1 MVSSKR
7 AFPAHMQLCVSSH
20 ILEHQEFRTGAIF
33 MKTTAAGL
41 SLAVLMIASLSI
53 DSIFSSSYGQQQQQ
67 LLQTIKKKDLLI
79 ELDTQQQI
87 QTRAQLTMPSVGDGP
102 FPAVLLIHGSGAADL
117 DGYIPPEL
125 SGTEAGARIFLQI
138 AEYLSERGFVVLRY
152 DKRGVGENAA
162 ILNPDVFGN
171 ATVQKL
177 QGDAEDALDVLL
189 QQPEVDKENIT
200 LLGTSEGTTIAPRIA
215 AERPDNVKNIVLMGA
230 AAQTLYDIMYA
241 NLVNRTILFA
251 QELWDDNHDGLLSL
265 QEVLAHPGEYLTLP
279 TSSSPPATAETA
291 DNATST
297 GNNTIVPHHNTITAT
312 TTNMSSA
319 QSNPQQQ
326 WYPGLDANN
335 DNLIAIDQELIP
347 SALAL
352 FEQTAADPWL
362 QSHRQI
368 EPNLIA
374 IEKLRPTTTGILLL
388 QGEEDNQ
395 TYLEQALLLEQKLT
409 QMMYPDHTLITYPGL
424 GHTFHPAQGLL
435 QPLGPI
441 EDYVL
446 ADLHDW
452 LKDSH
457 G

>member
-1 MVSSKR
+1 
-7 AFPAHMQLCVSSH
+7 
-20 ILEHQEFRTGAIF
+20 
-33 MKTTAAGL
+33 MKTAATAI
-41 SLAVLMIASLSI
+41 SLAVIMIASLCLA
-53 DSIFSSSYGQQQQQ
+53 SIFPSSYGQQQL

-87 QTRAQLTMPSVGDGP
+87 QTRAQLTIPAVGDGP
-102 FPAVLLIHGSGAADL
+102 FPAVLLIPGSGAADL
-117 DGYIPPEL
+117 DGYVPPEL
-125 SGTEAGARIFLQI
+125 SGTENGARIFLQI
-138 AEYLSERGFVVLRY
+138 AEYLTERGFVVLRY
-152 DKRGVGENAA
+152 DKRGVGENAT

-177 QGDAEDALDVLL
+177 QGDAEVALDVLL

-200 LLGTSEGTTIAPRIA
+200 ILGISEGTTIAPRIA

-265 QEVLAHPGEYLTLP
+265 QEVLSHPGEYLTLP
-279 TSSSPPATAETA
+279 SSSTTTSSPATAEIA
-291 DNATST
+291 DNATATS
-297 GNNTIVPHHNTITAT
+297 NNTIVPNNNTIT

-319 QSNPQQQ
+319 QPSPQQQ

-347 SALAL
+347 FALAL

-374 IEKLRPTTTGILLL
+374 IEKLRQTTTGILLL

-395 TYLEQALLLEQKLT
+395 TYLEHALLLEQKLT
-409 QMMYPDHTLITYPGL
+409 QMKYPDHTLITYPGL

>member
-1 MVSSKR
+1 
-7 AFPAHMQLCVSSH
+7 
-20 ILEHQEFRTGAIF
+20 
-33 MKTTAAGL
+33 MKTAATAT
-41 SLAVLMIASLSI
+41 SLAVIMIASLCLA
-53 DSIFSSSYGQQQQQ
+53 SIFPSSYGQQQL

-87 QTRAQLTMPSVGDGP
+87 QTRAQLTIPAVGDGP

-117 DGYIPPEL
+117 DGYVPPEL
-125 SGTEAGARIFLQI
+125 SGTENGARIFLQI
-138 AEYLSERGFVVLRY
+138 AEYLTERGFVVLRY
-152 DKRGVGENAA
+152 DKRGVGENAT

-177 QGDAEDALDVLL
+177 QGDAEVALDVLL

-200 LLGTSEGTTIAPRIA
+200 ILGISEGTTIAPRIA

-265 QEVLAHPGEYLTLP
+265 QEVLSHPGEYLTLP
-279 TSSSPPATAETA
+279 SSSTTTSSPATAEIA
-291 DNATST
+291 DNATATS
-297 GNNTIVPHHNTITAT
+297 NNTIVPNNNTIT

-319 QSNPQQQ
+319 QPSPQQQ

-347 SALAL
+347 FALAL

-374 IEKLRPTTTGILLL
+374 IEKLRQTTTGILLL

-395 TYLEQALLLEQKLT
+395 TYLEHALLLEQKLT
-409 QMMYPDHTLITYPGL
+409 QMKYPDHTLITYPGL

>member
-1 MVSSKR
+1 
-7 AFPAHMQLCVSSH
+7 
-20 ILEHQEFRTGAIF
+20 
-33 MKTTAAGL
+33 MKTAATAI
-41 SLAVLMIASLSI
+41 SLAVIMIASLCLA
-53 DSIFSSSYGQQQQQ
+53 SIFPSSYGQQQL

-87 QTRAQLTMPSVGDGP
+87 QTRAQLTIPAVGDGP
-102 FPAVLLIHGSGAADL
+102 FPAVLLIPGSGAADL
-117 DGYIPPEL
+117 DGYVPPEL
-125 SGTEAGARIFLQI
+125 SGTENGARIFLQI
-138 AEYLSERGFVVLRY
+138 AEYLTERGFVVLRY
-152 DKRGVGENAA
+152 DKRGVGENAT

-177 QGDAEDALDVLL
+177 QGDAEVALDVLL

-200 LLGTSEGTTIAPRIA
+200 ILGVSEGTTIAPRIA

-265 QEVLAHPGEYLTLP
+265 QEVLSHPGEYLTLP
-279 TSSSPPATAETA
+279 SSTTTSSSPATAEIA
-291 DNATST
+291 DNATATS
-297 GNNTIVPHHNTITAT
+297 NNTIVPNNNTIT

-319 QSNPQQQ
+319 QPSPQQQ

-347 SALAL
+347 FALAL

-374 IEKLRPTTTGILLL
+374 IEKLRQTTTGILLL

-395 TYLEQALLLEQKLT
+395 TYLEHALLLEQKLT
-409 QMMYPDHTLITYPGL
+409 QMKYPDHTLITYPGL

>member
-1 MVSSKR
+1 
-7 AFPAHMQLCVSSH
+7 
-20 ILEHQEFRTGAIF
+20 
-33 MKTTAAGL
+33 MKTAATAI
-41 SLAVLMIASLSI
+41 SLAGIMIASLCLA
-53 DSIFSSSYGQQQQQ
+53 SIFPSSYGQQQL

-87 QTRAQLTMPSVGDGP
+87 QTRAQLTIPAVGDGP

-117 DGYIPPEL
+117 DGYVPPEL
-125 SGTEAGARIFLQI
+125 SGTENGARIFLQI
-138 AEYLSERGFVVLRY
+138 AEYLTERGFVVLRY
-152 DKRGVGENAA
+152 DKRGVGENAT

-177 QGDAEDALDVLL
+177 QGDAEVALDVLL

-200 LLGTSEGTTIAPRIA
+200 ILGISEGTTIAPRIA

-265 QEVLAHPGEYLTLP
+265 QEVLSHPGEYLTLP
-279 TSSSPPATAETA
+279 SSSTTTSSPATAEIA
-291 DNATST
+291 DNATATS
-297 GNNTIVPHHNTITAT
+297 NNTIVPNNNTIT

-319 QSNPQQQ
+319 QPSPQQQ

-347 SALAL
+347 FALAL

-374 IEKLRPTTTGILLL
+374 IEKLRQTTTGILLL

-395 TYLEQALLLEQKLT
+395 TYLEHALLLEQKLT
-409 QMMYPDHTLITYPGL
+409 QMKYPDHTLITYPGL

>member
-1 MVSSKR
+1 
-7 AFPAHMQLCVSSH
+7 
-20 ILEHQEFRTGAIF
+20 
-33 MKTTAAGL
+33 MKTAATAI
-41 SLAVLMIASLSI
+41 SLAVIMIASLCLA
-53 DSIFSSSYGQQQQQ
+53 SIFPSSYGQQQL

-87 QTRAQLTMPSVGDGP
+87 QTRAQLTIPAVGDGP
-102 FPAVLLIHGSGAADL
+102 FPAVLLIPGSGAADL
-117 DGYIPPEL
+117 DGYVPPEL
-125 SGTEAGARIFLQI
+125 SGTENGARIFLQI
-138 AEYLSERGFVVLRY
+138 AEYLTERGFVVLRY
-152 DKRGVGENAA
+152 DKRGVGENAT

-177 QGDAEDALDVLL
+177 QGDAEVALDVLL

-200 LLGTSEGTTIAPRIA
+200 ILGISEGTTIAPRIA

-265 QEVLAHPGEYLTLP
+265 QEVLSHPGEYLTLP
-279 TSSSPPATAETA
+279 SSSATTSSPATAEIA
-291 DNATST
+291 DNATATS
-297 GNNTIVPHHNTITAT
+297 NNTIVPNNNTIT

-319 QSNPQQQ
+319 QPSPQQQ

-347 SALAL
+347 FALAL

-374 IEKLRPTTTGILLL
+374 IEKLRQTTTGILLL

-395 TYLEQALLLEQKLT
+395 TYLEHALLLEQKLT
-409 QMMYPDHTLITYPGL
+409 QMKYPDHTLITYPGL